1 MQYTVLHNFYV
12 FFQMYGNRFQT
23 TLDSVNR
30 ELALSGNAIEY
41 EEFKEEALKIL
52 RLVAETNRTYVLGG
66 VALRNLLLA
75 VEKDNGDVAAFLNQ
89 PIETKIFVAPEA
101 DLQATLKFRQERR
114 ADAAPTYTVLGA
126 GTAMAKFQGRSL
138 IRVPF
143 SSELFDAKPLMDLP
157 GFLDGA
163 ELSSERGGI
172 DIPIGEDWGINIDG
186 GFSDPH
192 INISIYYDGD
202 WDSDLEAV
210 VEAIGGAISDAFG
223 CGY

>member
-1 MQYTVLHNFYV
+1 MQYTILHNFYV
-12 FFQMYGNRFQT
+12 FFQIYGNRYQT

-41 EEFKEEALKIL
+41 EDFKEEALKIL
-52 RLVAETNRTYVLGG
+52 RLIAETNRTYVLGG

-75 VEKDNGDVAAFLNQ
+75 LEKNSSNVAAFLNC
-89 PIETKIFVAPEA
+89 PIDTKIFVAPA
-101 DLQATLKFRQERR
+101 VDIPATIKFRQERR

-143 SSELFDAKPLMDLP
+143 SSQLFDAKPLIDLP

-172 DIPIGEDWGINIDG
+172 DIPIGEDWGVNIDG
-186 GFSDPH
+186 GISDPH
-192 INISIYYDGD
+192 LDISIYYDSD
-202 WDSDLEAV
+202 WDSGLEGV
-210 VEAIGGAISDAFG
+210 VEAIGAAISDAFD